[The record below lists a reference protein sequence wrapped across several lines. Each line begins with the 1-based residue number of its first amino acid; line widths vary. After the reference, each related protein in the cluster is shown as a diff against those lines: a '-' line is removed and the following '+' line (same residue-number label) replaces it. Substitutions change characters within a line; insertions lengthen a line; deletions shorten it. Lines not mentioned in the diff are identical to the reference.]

1 MVTPLRRELYR
12 EVRGPIHHSPRQFT
26 TTTFGSTARDG
37 QLFRLAA
44 GAPIISNF
52 KARTPRN
59 RPLEPEPGYF
69 TAG

>member
-26 TTTFGSTARDG
+26 TTTFGSTALDG
-37 QLFRLAA
+37 QLFRQQVR
-44 GAPIISNF
+44 PSFRTF